1 MLGDNLEKEVEL
13 ESALKQY
20 TVLFFYFGLFCFSL
34 KVEVHFKRGK

>member
-20 TVLFFYFGLFCFSL
+20 IKCCFFILVCFSL
-34 KVEVHFKRGK
+34 KVEGHFKRGK

>member
-20 TVLFFYFGLFCFSL
+20 IVLFFYFGLFFL
-34 KVEVHFKRGK
+34 KGRRAF

>member
-20 TVLFFYFGLFCFSL
+20 IVLFFLFWFA
-34 KVEVHFKRGK
+34 FP